1 MKTQHDSES
10 SEGLHIIL
18 ACKAPGFDGS
28 LKSELEMLGHDVSE
42 VTSTAETMARLSAET
57 ADVLLTDLKMTRSFG
72 LMQICR
78 SLRRDCKRIV
88 ATTWGQILN
97 DPDACLNGAD
107 SVISSSCDAE
117 ELISKITVTRNLS

>member
-1 MKTQHDSES
+1 MKTRHNS
-10 SEGLHIIL
+10 SPSTGLRIVL
-18 ACKAPGFDGS
+18 ACDSPGFDGS

-42 VTSTAETMARLSAET
+42 VTSTAETMARLSAGP
-57 ADVLLTDLKMTRSFG
+57 ADMLVTDLNMARSFG
-72 LMQICR
+72 LMEICK

-107 SVISSSCDAE
+107 FVISSSCNAE
-117 ELISKITVTRNLS
+117 DLISQIDSTRNKS